1 MTDRSPNGSNFL
13 FNFQV
18 GTNIQSFTNSILDE
32 RPLSLKLSDK
42 NSTTEKIV
50 FVIWFPLIAI
60 FWVLMNWFDVRKPG
74 KMNYFIINYILVN
87 VLMGLLAYLFSWWGS
102 VTGNV
107 LGKCFI
113 HPIFS
118 SFRFWYFVLFT
129 LWFSFRVAHLA
140 LQYVNK
146 DYVIL

>member
-1 MTDRSPNGSNFL
+1 MGLISPSLTDRSPNGSNFL

-18 GTNIQSFTNSILDE
+18 ATNIQSFTNSILDE

-74 KMNYFIINYILVN
+74 KMNYFINYILVN
-87 VLMGLLAYLFSWWGS
+87 VLMGLLAYLFGWWGS

-118 SFRFWYFVLFT
+118 SFRFWYFGLFT
-129 LWFSFRVAHLA
+129 V
-140 LQYVNK
+140 
-146 DYVIL
+146 